1 MTKKVVPR
9 HFYRTNKHF
18 NYSNVIKVEKD
29 SFRWTNG
36 LEQNGSL
43 FISIQKYL
51 ASKKLLY
58 DQIKQK
64 TVKANYLKLWYINI
78 VLFFQKKI

>member
-1 MTKKVVPR
+1 MNICASCQRKIWQRKLCQDT
-9 HFYRTNKHF
+9 FIEQNKHF

-29 SFRWTNG
+29 SFRWTNA

-51 ASKKLLY
+51 ASKELLR

-64 TVKANYLKLWYINI
+64 TVKAN
-78 VLFFQKKI
+78 